1 MATKYLKKILSIFFT
16 STKKEKKNTLRL
28 GTNVTVDNTV
38 FGEHIS
44 IGKNCYLFNSKIG
57 SYTYLSQD
65 VSIMNTELGK
75 FCSIA
80 QNVLIGGGK
89 HPSKTFVSTSPVFY
103 SLSKQCGTT
112 FSDGNY
118 FREMG
123 KTTIGNDV
131 WIGAN
136 VVVFDDVT
144 IGDGAIIGAGSI
156 VTKDVQPYSIVF
168 GSPAK
173 HARFRFD
180 DDEIKFLHDFA
191 WWNKDDEWLR
201 LNYKDFHQIKLLKE
215 KYNAKDNS

>member
-1 MATKYLKKILSIFFT
+1 MLSIFFSSPSET
-16 STKKEKKNTLRL
+16 EKKNTLRL
-28 GTNVTVDNTV
+28 GPNATIDNTT
-38 FGEHIS
+38 FGEHVS
-44 IGKNCYLFNSKIG
+44 IGKNCYLYNSKIG
-57 SYTYLSQD
+57 SYTYLSQG

-80 QNVLIGGGK
+80 QNVLIGGGM

-112 FSDGNY
+112 FSDSNY

-136 VVVFDDVT
+136 VVVFDDVI

-173 HARFRFD
+173 HTRFRFD
-180 DDEIKFLHDFA
+180 GDEIKFLQKLE
-191 WWNKDDEWLR
+191 WWNKDEEWLK
-201 LNYKDFHQIKLLKE
+201 LNYKDFHQIKLFKK
-215 KYNAKDNS
+215 KYNAEDNS